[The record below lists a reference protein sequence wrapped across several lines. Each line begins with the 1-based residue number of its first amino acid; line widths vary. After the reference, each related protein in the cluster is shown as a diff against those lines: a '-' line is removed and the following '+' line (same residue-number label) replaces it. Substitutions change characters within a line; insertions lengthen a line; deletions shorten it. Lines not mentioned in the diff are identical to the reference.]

1 MCSLGLMRGGLFF
14 ERGQRKKA
22 SFPGRSLNADAAQ
35 SLSTL
40 KYAFLLKECGSKKD
54 YEQGFDKVESL

>member
-1 MCSLGLMRGGLFF
+1 MCSLGLTRVLFF